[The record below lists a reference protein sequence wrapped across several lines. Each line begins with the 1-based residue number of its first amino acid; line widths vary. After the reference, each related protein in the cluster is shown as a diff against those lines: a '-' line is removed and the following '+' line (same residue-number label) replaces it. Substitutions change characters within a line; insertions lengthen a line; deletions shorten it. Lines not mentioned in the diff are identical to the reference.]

1 MALCR
6 RFVQSGAH
14 LVKLRL
20 HDASSRCS
28 SLAGKLEHNSR
39 HMSDL
44 ARPNGANRAFL
55 VDTLA
60 LVRRLESQDVPS
72 KQAEAITH
80 AIIAVL
86 NVSLESLSHSC
97 VSKEEMQKSVMI
109 QESNLSKFKAEVNSA
124 QVAREMIQESNLSKF
139 QNEIQSDLSKFQTD
153 IKGSQ
158 DDHYATLQREI
169 EKLKTH
175 IDKGHSELRYE
186 IDKANAGQRLDLN
199 LERGRM
205 RDELANQKA
214 ETTNLT
220 NTLDRQEIH
229 AVRAQVEAAKYDI
242 AKYCIGTLAS
252 MAAMGLAVIRIML

>member
-139 QNEIQSDLSKFQTD
+139 QNEIQSDLSKN
-153 IKGSQ
+153 
-158 DDHYATLQREI
+158 
-169 EKLKTH
+169 
-175 IDKGHSELRYE
+175 RYE

-199 LERGRM
+199 LERGYNIQTF
-205 RDELANQKA
+205 L
-214 ETTNLT
+214 
-220 NTLDRQEIH
+220 
-229 AVRAQVEAAKYDI
+229 
-242 AKYCIGTLAS
+242 
-252 MAAMGLAVIRIML
+252 

>member
-6 RFVQSGAH
+6 RFAQSGAH

-20 HDASSRCS
+20 LDASSRSS
-28 SLAGKLEHNSR
+28 SLVGKLEHGR
-39 HMSDL
+39 HISDL
-44 ARPNGANRAFL
+44 ARTNGANRAFL

-97 VSKEEMQKSVMI
+97 ISKEEMQKSVMLL
-109 QESNLSKFKAEVNSA
+109 ESNLSKFKSEVNSA
-124 QVAREMIQESNLSKF
+124 QVAREMIQESTLSKF

-153 IKGSQ
+153 TKGSQ

-169 EKLKTH
+169 EKLKNH

-205 RDELANQKA
+205 RDELSNQKA

-220 NTLDRQEIH
+220 NTLDREIH

-252 MAAMGLAVIRIML
+252 MAAMGLAVVRIML